1 MNKAVQQIRC
11 LGPDMTS
18 DGAEVTC
25 GGRLFQKVA
34 PETGKAR
41 LPTVERLNGWLV
53 EVDCKTL
60 HFLLEKSQKKSPGRL
75 HPSHVSPLVV
85 SGHLTPWLFSFNWH
99 SEEYKILLD
108 GK

>member
-1 MNKAVQQIRC
+1 
-11 LGPDMTS
+11 MTS

-41 LPTVERLNGWLV
+41 LPTVERLDGWLV

-75 HPSHVSPLVV
+75 HPSPRLTSSGLRPLDP
-85 SGHLTPWLFSFNWH
+85 LALF
-99 SEEYKILLD
+99 LQLAL
-108 GK
+108 